1 MNMNINVNISQ
12 RNLFFNGNQNYSA
25 ATAYQKKDENG
36 PSLRRILSQNRQ
48 QQENSGIVNQILGY
62 SDSVRT
68 ARSKAKDAS
77 LEVKKLQY
85 NFKSISTQILRSKTS
100 ANARQ
105 IAGKARREVL
115 RLKRQRQSGAYDDEE
130 LQAAIVHAQAME
142 RVAKK
147 KARHL
152 QEEELMKVSG
162 GPCAGETGEDERLEQ
177 IEKHSEEKKDTSNDF
192 LQQELGEVSED
203 RAQAEQKM
211 MQAQQEAFREMMQE
225 MADQMAENL
234 QEEMAAS
241 VEDMMSEMM
250 DELWE
255 SMEDLSEEMDLTDL
269 AEGMFAPAKEMDPPD
284 FKLMKIK
291 HRSEEMK
298 AISKADAEYLKTV
311 FEHYEKMTGSEA
323 SFEGIGT
330 AGTSVG
336 TGAMPGVGFDMS
348 V

>member
-1 MNMNINVNISQ
+1 M
-12 RNLFFNGNQNYSA
+12 
-25 ATAYQKKDENG
+25 
-36 PSLRRILSQNRQ
+36 
-48 QQENSGIVNQILGY
+48 
-62 SDSVRT
+62 
-68 ARSKAKDAS
+68 
-77 LEVKKLQY
+77 
-85 NFKSISTQILRSKTS
+85 
-100 ANARQ
+100 
-105 IAGKARREVL
+105 
-115 RLKRQRQSGAYDDEE
+115 
-130 LQAAIVHAQAME
+130 
-142 RVAKK
+142 
-147 KARHL
+147 
-152 QEEELMKVSG
+152 
-162 GPCAGETGEDERLEQ
+162 
-177 IEKHSEEKKDTSNDF
+177 
-192 LQQELGEVSED
+192 SED

-323 SFEGIGT
+323 SFEGIVT